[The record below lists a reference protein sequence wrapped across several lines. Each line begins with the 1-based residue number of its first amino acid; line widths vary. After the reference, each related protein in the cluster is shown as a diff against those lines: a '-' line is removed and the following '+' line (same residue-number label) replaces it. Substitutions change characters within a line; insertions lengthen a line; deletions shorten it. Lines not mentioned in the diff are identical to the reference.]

1 MAPRV
6 SLAMPVFNG
15 ENYIST
21 AIESILAQDY
31 GDIELII
38 TDNASVDGTKD
49 ICEAYAKRDSR
60 VRYAPNPRNLGAA
73 PNYNRGFELARGEF
87 LKWCAHDDL
96 ISPNFVSVC
105 VKALDA
111 DPKATLAFARTQCID
126 TDGKEIEG
134 QDSAEMESILD
145 ERPEDRFYKAIT
157 MGGTCFPIF
166 GLFRMS
172 ALRKSTLHRLYYG
185 SDRALIAET
194 ALLGR
199 CLRMDQAIFYNRE
212 HPRRSIRMVDHAER
226 SRWQNASTGRPS
238 LEHLGLASHLVEI
251 ARRHPDVVKPAN
263 ALRQVARV
271 SLTPRQMGRIALDC
285 ARYVSPS
292 AGAALRRALVAATDR
307 TGRQNAGA

>member
-21 AIESILAQDY
+21 AIESILAQDFS
-31 GDIELII
+31 DIELII

-60 VRYAPNPRNLGAA
+60 VRYAPNSKNLGAA

-96 ISPNFVSVC
+96 ISANFVSVC
-105 VKALDA
+105 VKALDD

-126 TDGKEIEG
+126 TDGKEIAGE
-134 QDSAEMESILD
+134 DSEEMESILD

-166 GLFRMS
+166 GLFRMT

-199 CLRMDQAIFYNRE
+199 CLRMDEAIFYNRE

-226 SRWQNASTGRPS
+226 SRWQNASGGRRRWSTSAWPLTSSKSRAVIRTWLIRPMPS
-238 LEHLGLASHLVEI
+238 
-251 ARRHPDVVKPAN
+251 
-263 ALRQVARV
+263 
-271 SLTPRQMGRIALDC
+271 GRWPE
-285 ARYVSPS
+285 SP
-292 AGAALRRALVAATDR
+292 
-307 TGRQNAGA
+307 

>member
-49 ICEAYAKRDSR
+49 ICEAYAKRDAR

-105 VKALDA
+105 VEALDT
-111 DPKATLAFARTQCID
+111 DPSAMLAFARTQCID
-126 TDGKEIEG
+126 TEGREVPG
-134 QDSAEMESILD
+134 QDAEEMESILD

-199 CLRMDQAIFYNRE
+199 CLRLDNAIFYNRE
-212 HPRRSIRMVDHAER
+212 HPRRSIRMVNHAER

-238 LEHLGLASHLVEI
+238 LEHLGLASHLFEI
-251 ARRHPDVVKPAN
+251 ARRHPDVVKPTY
-263 ALRQVARV
+263 ALRQVAKV
-271 SLTPRQMGRIALDC
+271 SLAPRQMGRIALDC
-285 ARYVSPS
+285 ARYISPS
-292 AGAALRRALVAATDR
+292 TGAALRRALGAVTDKR
-307 TGRQNAGA
+307 GRQNAGA